1 MIDDIAAT
9 VHRIAQDDAEFAR
22 KRIGDHTLALDQ
34 AGVAVARLLSR
45 PAAVDKHDVAAT
57 PLQMQGDA
65 DSDHSRSENDHI
77 SGHIRSRSAAAVGEW
92 RYKPDRIR

>member
-1 MIDDIAAT
+1 MIDEIAAT
-9 VHRIAQDDAEFAR
+9 VHRIAQDDAEFAW

-57 PLQMQGDA
+57 PLKMQGDA

-77 SGHIRSRSAAAVGEW
+77 SVHSCRAGS
-92 RYKPDRIR
+92 DRPGLLQLLKLGLR